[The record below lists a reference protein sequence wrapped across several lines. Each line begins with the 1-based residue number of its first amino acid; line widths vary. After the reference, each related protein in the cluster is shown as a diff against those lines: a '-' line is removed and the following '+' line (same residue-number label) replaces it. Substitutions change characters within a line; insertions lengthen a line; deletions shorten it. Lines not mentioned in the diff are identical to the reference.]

1 MLLLARSLRRSA
13 SSTPLRGSVS
23 RLLSTGSAHG
33 SAPARCWT
41 PGWPG

>member
-1 MLLLARSLRRSA
+1 
-13 SSTPLRGSVS
+13 VS

-41 PGWPG
+41 TGWPG